1 MVGTNAI
8 QLLDNLIKIHAVTN
22 KIINSLNHDDIIRSL
37 RELSG
42 LKDCNIHFTQLC
54 KEELSLEEQNT
65 FNIDKIIEMIL
76 VLYEDS
82 DQLLGLRNRSTSGP
96 YIIDDGGRS
105 IIVDIASNI
114 NSYIKPL
121 IQYIDTSIIQ
131 RGRKRSMN
139 EQPDNYKPTKHV

>member
-1 MVGTNAI
+1 MVGMNAI

-54 KEELSLEEQNT
+54 KEELSLEERNT
-65 FNIDKIIEMIL
+65 FKVDNIIEMIL

-82 DQLLGLRNRSTSGP
+82 DQLLGLRNRSP
-96 YIIDDGGRS
+96 IRS
-105 IIVDIASNI
+105 L
-114 NSYIKPL
+114 Y
-121 IQYIDTSIIQ
+121 Y
-131 RGRKRSMN
+131 R
-139 EQPDNYKPTKHV
+139 